1 MSNRRIAALV
11 LPQLGCE
18 LVRQRLPLEGPLG
31 VLFTRG
37 GESTGEERDKAT
49 ATLDLVDEAAW
60 HYGVRP
66 GQRVAEA
73 MATLAELS
81 IHAVTFAEIDA
92 ALGRVA
98 EVALGLGTTAAIRLS
113 PERADDDA
121 RRGPSGDAP
130 FDTVWLDIT
139 GAAHLVGGEEALLDE
154 LCERVHALGHR
165 VHAAIADGPRLARA
179 LARFSAS
186 DALRDHPGLVTGSG
200 PHTWIIAGPG
210 AGSALGPLPAHALP
224 LDQDAVAFFGRLG
237 VFTVADL
244 SKLPRATLAPRLG
257 ARAAA
262 VLELMAGRDPAPLVP
277 YAPPRTL
284 VEETSFEDPISS
296 VEPLLFVLRAMTSRV
311 AARLDARGEAC
322 LELLITIPYDRSIA
336 RLKAPGSEEIQ
347 LSLRIELPAP
357 LASAADLLRA
367 LKAKLERVELF
378 APATAIR
385 LEVAQIV
392 EAPKIQIDLSRDKA
406 VRPDALPSLLAELS
420 ADIGADRVGVLDIVD
435 AHKPEARSRL
445 VPVRDLA
452 GARRAGQII
461 APPSEEAAASLPPE
475 PSRLLATP
483 VPLGRLT
490 AGAVVAVDNR
500 LYAIERLRFVMRLDG
515 VEWWT
520 ANPASRDYAAAWFVA
535 GPSPERARPGGGAAV
550 SAGQAWVF
558 VDRTTGEGY
567 LQGWCE

>member
-1 MSNRRIAALV
+1 MNRRIAAIV

-18 LVRQRLPLEGPLG
+18 LVRQRLPLDAPLG
-31 VLFTRG
+31 ILFTRS
-37 GESTGEERDKAT
+37 GEASGDERDKAT

-81 IHAVTFAEIDA
+81 IHAVTFEEIDA

-179 LARFSAS
+179 LARFAAS
-186 DALRDHPGLVTGSG
+186 DALRDHPGITTRNG
-200 PHTWIIAGPG
+200 PHTWIIATSG
-210 AGSALGPLPAHALP
+210 AGAALGPLPAHALP

-244 SKLPRATLAPRLG
+244 ARLPRATLAPRLG
-257 ARAAA
+257 SRAAA

-311 AARLDARGEAC
+311 AARLGARGEAC
-322 LELLITIPYDRSIA
+322 LELLVTIPYDRSIA
-336 RLKAPGSEEIQ
+336 RLKAPDREENT

-357 LASAADLLRA
+357 LADAADLLRA

-378 APATAIR
+378 APATALR

-392 EAPKIQIDLSRDKA
+392 EAPQVQIDLSRDKA

-452 GARRAGQII
+452 NARRGGQIVE
-461 APPSEEAAASLPPE
+461 PPSEEAAQSLPIE
-475 PSRLLATP
+475 PSRLLSTP
-483 VPLGRLT
+483 IPLGRLSK
-490 AGAVVAVDNR
+490 GAVVAVDNR
-500 LYAIERLRFVMRLDG
+500 LYAIERLNFVMRLDG

-520 ANPASRDYAAAWFVA
+520 ANPASRDYAAAWLVA
-535 GPSPERARPGGGAAV
+535 GPSPERVRPGGGSAV